1 MDKRRFL
8 DSFVADLFSLGVRSE
23 GVLLVHSSLKSLGPV
38 PGGAETIIQG
48 LLQSLGKNGTL
59 LMPALTYETVRS
71 PNFVF
76 DLLSTPS
83 CVGIIPEIFR
93 LRTGTQRSLHPTH
106 SVCAVGP
113 LADELL
119 APHARD
125 STPCGPNSPFH
136 RLPDFGG
143 QILMLGCGLRP
154 NTSMHA
160 IEEFV
165 GPPYLFGSSVTYSLT
180 NENGNRAEKKYRTH
194 NFNGWEQR
202 YDRVGDL
209 LAIPDYFVGK
219 VREAKSHLIESHALK
234 EAALAQLQKNPLYFV
249 DQVTQVKAR
258 P

>member
-1 MDKRRFL
+1 MDKRRFGDNL
-8 DSFVADLFSLGVRSE
+8 VAELLSLGVRSG

-48 LLQSLGKNGTL
+48 LLQSLGPDGTL

-71 PNFVF
+71 PHLVF
-76 DLLSTPS
+76 DLRATPS
-83 CVGIIPEIFR
+83 CVGIIPETFR
-93 LRTGTQRSLHPTH
+93 LRPGTRRSLHPTH

-136 RLPDFGG
+136 RLPEFGG
-143 QILMLGCGLRP
+143 QILMLGCGLPP

-160 IEEFV
+160 IEELV
-165 GPPYLFGSSVTYSLT
+165 EPPYLLGSSITYTLT
-180 NENGNRAEKKYRTH
+180 DENGNCTEKKYRTH
-194 NFNGWEQR
+194 NFNGWGQR
-202 YDRVGDL
+202 YDRAGNL
-209 LAIPDYFVGK
+209 LTSPDYYVGK
-219 VREAKSHLIESHALK
+219 VREAESHLFEAHALK
-234 EAALAQLQKNPLYFV
+234 ETVLAQLQNNPYYFV
-249 DQVTQVKAR
+249 DQVTHVKSQ